1 MAKSKFWSD
10 PTITPKR
17 AFKFL
22 VSLGTGERQLPSFV
36 CKKVTKPS
44 FDITETPHKFLN
56 HTFYFPGRLEWQ
68 TIDLTAVDPLTPDAS
83 AIIAEILS
91 FSGYNVPD
99 DQIAAQSMLNRANS
113 IAALGNV
120 IIQQIGGIGGA
131 AGADVI
137 EQWELKNAW
146 VKSVKYGELSYESDD
161 MVNIDMTLR
170 YDFAV
175 KTK

>member
-83 AIIAEILS
+83 KIIAEILK
-91 FSGYNVPD
+91 FSGYNVPT
-99 DQIAAQSMLNRANS
+99 QATAGRKVTISKRRATATAIKTMEIHS
-113 IAALGNV
+113 QYLFLFDLHGN
-120 IIQQIGGIGGA
+120 
-131 AGADVI
+131 
-137 EQWELKNAW
+137 
-146 VKSVKYGELSYESDD
+146 
-161 MVNIDMTLR
+161 
-170 YDFAV
+170 
-175 KTK
+175 